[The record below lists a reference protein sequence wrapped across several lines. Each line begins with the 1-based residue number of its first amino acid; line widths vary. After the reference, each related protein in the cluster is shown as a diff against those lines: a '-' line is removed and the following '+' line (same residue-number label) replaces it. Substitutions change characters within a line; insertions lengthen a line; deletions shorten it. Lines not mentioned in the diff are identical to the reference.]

1 MARVLL
7 KLLANANSLAI
18 MVFVILLLLTK
29 MFAANA
35 LIFVSPSS
43 PLARTVT
50 GIPTERLLPI
60 HPFIN
65 AFTLSSAATA
75 TTTPLQQG
83 VATWLSTSISIGT
96 STIVAADQIPPSSDD
111 IALLRAA
118 FAEMYQSRDYDKAY
132 GLLTDVIAR
141 WQDQPADERA
151 GLYRVRG
158 DCSMVRGGSI
168 DTANA
173 AFSDYDMAVS
183 LLQQPKAQSTA
194 DPQEYPASLLG
205 RARAA
210 KSLAGFTDG
219 NKEDKRRW
227 AKSAAKDYRSALTAL
242 GRVNAMDDDDIY
254 SDEDRLDEGVKR
266 NPYAAWE
273 WGDAI
278 WKSGSDFVASAD
290 VHTRAS
296 TAFDEIG
303 DRARSVITQID
314 AGIALAAAG
323 ELQTKQAESVLRSAI
338 QSTVGVE
345 SRDVQLL
352 QRVITKEGEGRMAL
366 AALLWSDGQR
376 TEAEAVLG
384 EACVRLDQ
392 LQAQVD
398 LYSSKKVPPPSV
410 DGARLLYSI
419 DDNAVYTGR
428 KVLSC
433 SDFKKPQFLT
443 EKLEWPEFLQKK
455 VVKLETLQ

>member
-1 MARVLL
+1 
-7 KLLANANSLAI
+7 
-18 MVFVILLLLTK
+18 
-29 MFAANA
+29 
-35 LIFVSPSS
+35 
-43 PLARTVT
+43 
-50 GIPTERLLPI
+50 
-60 HPFIN
+60 
-65 AFTLSSAATA
+65 
-75 TTTPLQQG
+75 
-83 VATWLSTSISIGT
+83 
-96 STIVAADQIPPSSDD
+96 
-111 IALLRAA
+111 
-118 FAEMYQSRDYDKAY
+118 
-132 GLLTDVIAR
+132 
-141 WQDQPADERA
+141 
-151 GLYRVRG
+151 
-158 DCSMVRGGSI
+158 
-168 DTANA
+168 
-173 AFSDYDMAVS
+173 
-183 LLQQPKAQSTA
+183 
-194 DPQEYPASLLG
+194 
-205 RARAA
+205 
-210 KSLAGFTDG
+210 
-219 NKEDKRRW
+219 
-227 AKSAAKDYRSALTAL
+227 
-242 GRVNAMDDDDIY
+242 
-254 SDEDRLDEGVKR
+254 
-266 NPYAAWE
+266 
-273 WGDAI
+273 
-278 WKSGSDFVASAD
+278 

-323 ELQTKQAESVLRSAI
+323 EVQTKQAESVLRSAI

-398 LYSSKKVPPPSV
+398 LYSSKIVSSPSV